1 MWCGLWRKNVKNKK
15 MKISERPVALVTG
28 GASPLGSAICRQLAD
43 QDMNIAVHYG
53 KSKMK
58 SLALKEELR
67 SKGVEVLLAS
77 ANLSKPAQAQK
88 LARKVAAHFGR
99 IDLLVN
105 SASVFEPTPL
115 AGADW
120 AQWEKIINVN
130 SLAPAALAVA
140 ALPWLQKRRG
150 VVINITDIYGEMP
163 ILKDHA
169 AYSASKAALIFLTR
183 YLALA
188 LGDQVRVNAVSPG
201 VITLPGHYTSAQ
213 QKSLIQKS
221 ALKRQGKPE
230 EIAQAVWF
238 LYSNQFVTGQVL
250 RVDGGR
256 FIS

>member
-1 MWCGLWRKNVKNKK
+1 VKNKNKK
-15 MKISERPVALVTG
+15 MSTRPVALVTG
-28 GASPLGSAICRQLAD
+28 GASPLGSAICRQMAE

-53 KSKMK
+53 KSKTR
-58 SLALKEELR
+58 SLVLKAELE
-67 SKGVEVLLAS
+67 SKGVEVFLVS
-77 ANLSKPAQAQK
+77 ADLSNSLKTEK
-88 LARKVAAHFGR
+88 LVQQVGNHFGR

-105 SASVFEPTPL
+105 SASIFEPTPL
-115 AGADW
+115 AESNW
-120 AQWEKIINVN
+120 KQWQNILNVN
-130 SLAPAALAVA
+130 SLAPVVLAVS
-140 ALPWLQKRRG
+140 ALPWLQKHRG
-150 VVINITDIYGEMP
+150 VMVNITDIYGEMP

-201 VITLPGHYTSAQ
+201 VITFPGHYTSAQ
-213 QKSLIQKS
+213 QKKLIQKS

>member
-1 MWCGLWRKNVKNKK
+1 
-15 MKISERPVALVTG
+15 
-28 GASPLGSAICRQLAD
+28 
-43 QDMNIAVHYG
+43 
-53 KSKMK
+53 
-58 SLALKEELR
+58 
-67 SKGVEVLLAS
+67 
-77 ANLSKPAQAQK
+77 
-88 LARKVAAHFGR
+88 
-99 IDLLVN
+99 
-105 SASVFEPTPL
+105 
-115 AGADW
+115 
-120 AQWEKIINVN
+120 
-130 SLAPAALAVA
+130 
-140 ALPWLQKRRG
+140 LPWLQKHRG
-150 VVINITDIYGEMP
+150 VMVNITDIYGEMP

-201 VITLPGHYTSAQ
+201 VITFPGHYTSAQ
-213 QKSLIQKS
+213 QKKLIQKS